1 MNRMPIEL
9 TWKFADGVHTL
20 HRGGA
25 KGPVISVVPDKTYP
39 TMWRIKYGEARRGA
53 WESFA

>member
-1 MNRMPIEL
+1 MPIEL